1 MKPIKSVEYI
11 SINVQTD
18 EVECHVTYFDDTREV
33 FFEEEDLERVKM
45 QLWKQF
51 KPGTRITV

>member
-1 MKPIKSVEYI
+1 VKPIRALEYVV
-11 SINVQTD
+11 INTRTD
-18 EVECHVTYFDDTREV
+18 GVECHVTFFDGTREV
-33 FFEEEDLERVKM
+33 FYEEDDLERVKM

>member
-11 SINVQTD
+11 QIDVTTD
-18 EVECHVTYFDDTREV
+18 EVECHVTFFDDSRAV
-33 FFEEEDLERVKM
+33 FFEEEDLEAVKRQM
-45 QLWKQF
+45 WKQF

>member
-1 MKPIKSVEYI
+1 VKPIRTLEYVVM
-11 SINVQTD
+11 NMRTD
-18 EVECHVTYFDDTREV
+18 EVECHVTFFDDTREV
-33 FFEEEDLERVKM
+33 FYEEDDLERVKM

>member
-11 SINVQTD
+11 EIDIQTD
-18 EVECHVTYFDDTREV
+18 QVECHVTYFDDTREV
-33 FFEEEDLERVKM
+33 FFEEEDLKM
-45 QLWKQF
+45 IKRQMWKQF